1 MADISDDASHVAH
14 PFAQCTLGIIP
25 AVPVE
30 ITIRVQADASRPPTL
45 TAKESPERM
54 AVHDSQGRLQIIFRV
69 EQTDYRTE
77 AGRGQIVHEAFHAAL
92 PARLT
97 VGHRLTF
104 HAADGAEVFA
114 DNFLGDLADEVDGS
128 EEIVLLTAATPLVG
142 HAGPWRNVGFDHL
155 AITVSDRPGARD
167 FFRDVLQLQVMRD
180 DPHLTVLATGP
191 TALFLFDAGQEAPLS
206 DGRPSSWHHLG
217 FVVDDLEAAYAHL
230 QVHKDRLQSD
240 FTLLERDE
248 RWSLYCFY
256 RNGDVTFM
264 IQLSEIKPADRG
276 FADPARADFPSLLYD
291 YASRPYGLR
300 YAQDGQTARRPDGQ

>member
-1 MADISDDASHVAH
+1 
-14 PFAQCTLGIIP
+14 
-25 AVPVE
+25 
-30 ITIRVQADASRPPTL
+30 
-45 TAKESPERM
+45 M
-54 AVHDSQGRLQIIFRV
+54 AVTNSDATVRVVFQVSDSLFETTSR
-69 EQTDYRTE
+69 
-77 AGRGQIVHEAFHAAL
+77 RGQIVHEAFHAAL
-92 PARLT
+92 PAELT

-104 HAADGAEVFA
+104 RAPTGVEVFA
-114 DNFLGDLADEVDGS
+114 DNFLGDLADLVPGS
-128 EEIVLLTAATPLVG
+128 KRVELATTALPIPG

-155 AITVSDRPGARD
+155 AITVGDRPAARD

-206 DGRPSSWHHLG
+206 DGRPSSWHHIG

-230 QVHKDRLQSD
+230 QSHGDRLRSD

-264 IQLSEIKPADRG
+264 IQLSEIKPASRG
-276 FADPARADFPSLLYD
+276 FTDPTRSDFPDLLYD
-291 YASRPYGLR
+291 YASRPYGVQYGENL
-300 YAQDGQTARRPDGQ
+300 DE